1 MILDGQRYV
10 KEIIKF
16 ISIKRNDSDM
26 ANNEKRKK
34 KKDKQQCTKKQQ
46 TKLKTEQH
54 ELNQIPGVIQS

>member
-1 MILDGQRYV
+1 MILDGQRDV

-34 KKDKQQCTKKQQ
+34 KKISSNAQKKTTQ
-46 TKLKTEQH
+46 
-54 ELNQIPGVIQS
+54 N

>member
-1 MILDGQRYV
+1 MIVTWQIT
-10 KEIIKF
+10 K
-16 ISIKRNDSDM
+16 
-26 ANNEKRKK
+26 NEQK